1 MPKSLRTV
9 AVLLAAL
16 FATQSFAAEKG
27 EIGKKAPNFTLP
39 DQNGRPVNL
48 SNYHGKIVVLEWIN
62 PDCPFVQ
69 RHYESK
75 TMTTLATRYADKGVV
90 WLAIN
95 TNGDPRKNS
104 AFASH
109 HALPYPILQD
119 SGEVAKAYGA
129 KTTPH
134 MFIIDRNGKLAY
146 AGGIDND
153 PNGDK
158 GPDRINYVQ
167 KALDDLLSG
176 TPVSTPETKSYGCG
190 VKYAK

>member
-1 MPKSLRTV
+1 MRKSLRIV
-9 AVLLAAL
+9 FVLLAGLVTAP
-16 FATQSFAAEKG
+16 AFAAEKA
-27 EIGKKAPNFTLP
+27 EIGKKAPGFTLP
-39 DQNGRPVNL
+39 DQNGRPVSL
-48 SNYHGKIVVLEWIN
+48 SDYHGKIVVLEWIN

-75 TMTTLATRYADKGVV
+75 TMTTLASRYADKGIV

-95 TNGDPRKNS
+95 TNGDPKKNA
-104 AFASH
+104 AFASQH
-109 HALPYPILQD
+109 GLPYPILQD
-119 SGEVAKAYGA
+119 TGEVGKAYAA

-134 MFIIDRNGKLAY
+134 MFIIDRDGKLAY

-158 GPDRINYVQ
+158 GQGRVNYVQ

-176 TPVSTPETKSYGCG
+176 SSVATPETKSYGCG

>member
-1 MPKSLRTV
+1 
-9 AVLLAAL
+9 
-16 FATQSFAAEKG
+16 
-27 EIGKKAPNFTLP
+27 
-39 DQNGRPVNL
+39 
-48 SNYHGKIVVLEWIN
+48 
-62 PDCPFVQ
+62 
-69 RHYESK
+69 
-75 TMTTLATRYADKGVV
+75 MTTLATRYADKGVV

-104 AFASH
+104 AFASQ

-153 PNGDK
+153 TSGDK